1 MNTEI
6 GIVLAI
12 IYKTE
17 NSTGDYFYILK
28 VKSSTSTISVKG
40 NSISKLF
47 VGSKIEFSGK
57 EETYNNQKTINSD
70 FLKIHITPDNKG
82 ARGWLL
88 SKPVKGLG
96 DISVEKITQSYNDKL
111 TDALKSVDLLVQC
124 GIKKKIAE
132 NLVDAWSRVNIPNDI
147 LHLFTYNNLSGR
159 NISKIVNTYG
169 SRLSEVINNNP
180 WQLAKDISGLGFK
193 TADDLARQQRLDMQS
208 KERYFAAINHI
219 VSYEIPLNGSSAT
232 TKLEILKEM
241 RKMGLNNGPKNEDAL
256 NEMLGWGKDII
267 ECEVTQLISTP
278 DRLRIEQKI
287 ASIIKDKIDLM
298 DNQNSLDYNSLIDA
312 SEKNLGIDLDVSQ
325 KQAALLSLRSPIS
338 IITGGPGTGK
348 STTQAIILDVLNNLN
363 EKTLL
368 LAPTGKAAKR
378 LAEATNSEAKT
389 IHRGLEFDSS
399 SFSFSKNANNP
410 VKEENIII
418 DEASMSDTE
427 LTFAILNATQKSK
440 RVIFVGDKDQL
451 PSVGYGQILKDF
463 IDSDIIPTS
472 KLSVIHRQG
481 NESGIIPAAHM
492 INTHKLPKFNQ
503 NDFQLVET
511 LDDQILEKLS
521 TLLINE
527 KSYHT
532 MDDIMVLTPM
542 RKNTFGS
549 INLNKHIKSILNP
562 EQKKSNHTV
571 TIRNKVFSVND
582 KVMQLRNNYDEFIF
596 NGTTG
601 IITKV
606 GMIDED
612 EFVEVRF
619 PDQTIV
625 YNSENIDEIEHAWA
639 STIHKVQG
647 SEGKLVVIVI
657 SSSHSFMLNKNL
669 IYTAVTRAK
678 NKCIFVGPLKTIEL
692 GIKKINS
699 NLRYTPLCNL
709 IRKQCELELIQVNT
723 LPNIVPAS
731 TNNPKLEQK
740 NPFKISKKT
749 NPFK

>member
-312 SEKNLGIDLDVSQ
+312 SEKNLGIDLDASQ